1 MKLIHKKKHAKNRH
15 ARKFN
20 PKKLHLS
27 VSYPQPKKDTKKSR
41 RCHVRKVKFKR
52 CYIAAS

>member
-41 RCHVRKVKFKR
+41 RCHVRKVKFKKNNFF
-52 CYIAAS
+52 